1 MTHLNLH
8 PLADGLVVERLQEDE
23 KTSFGIVLPESA
35 KEKPQKGKVLAA
47 GPGKMST
54 EGVRMEMT
62 VKVGDVVLFTK
73 YGPTEVKHDG
83 KELLFLNESDVLA
96 IVK

>member
-1 MTHLNLH
+1 MDLQPLN
-8 PLADGLVVERLQEDE
+8 DGLVVERLEE
-23 KTSFGIVLPESA
+23 EETSPSGIVLPESA
-35 KEKPQKGKVLAA
+35 KEKPQKGKILAA
-47 GPGKMST
+47 GPGKLSDKGERVAMS
-54 EGVRMEMT
+54 

-73 YGPTEVKHDG
+73 YGPSEIKHDG